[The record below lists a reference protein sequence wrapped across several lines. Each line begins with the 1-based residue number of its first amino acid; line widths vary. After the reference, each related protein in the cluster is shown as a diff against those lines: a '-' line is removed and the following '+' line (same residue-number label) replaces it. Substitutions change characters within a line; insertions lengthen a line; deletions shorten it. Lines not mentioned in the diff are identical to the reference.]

1 MKYLQLFENWLN
13 EAETGKSEAK
23 PFDPSK
29 PYMALV
35 VDITKEQLFV
45 DETKTARVIDS
56 LLSRAFDKTE
66 KVSSS
71 KILVQKFT
79 AYDYR
84 PASGGFY
91 LKLSNR
97 TQTEGQYRVFLAKTA
112 ANELGLSDMTS
123 LKDPVYLV
131 TLEDKQ
137 DWVDEK
143 FKISIDAKTYL
154 LFKDPEDEGKKED
167 FALNTKWQVVGGQ
180 TKDEAISCTLGQILA
195 LASTKLENSAM
206 LKDSKAG
213 TPQSIAQL
221 LGYKIP
227 ENYTPGK
234 GVETSKA

>member
-29 PYMALV
+29 PNDTLV
-35 VDITKEQLFV
+35 VDITKDQLFG
-45 DETKTARVIDS
+45 DETKTASILQS
-56 LLSRAFDKTE
+56 LLSKAFDKTE
-66 KVSSS
+66 KVSSPKVS
-71 KILVQKFT
+71 VQKFT
-79 AYDYR
+79 AYDY
-84 PASGGFY
+84 PPTPGGFY
-91 LKLSNR
+91 LKLSNK
-97 TQTEGQYRVFLAKTA
+97 TQTEGQYRVFLTKKA
-112 ANELGLSDMTS
+112 ANELGLSDMTD

-131 TLEDKQ
+131 TLENKQ

-154 LFKDPEDEGKKED
+154 LFKDPEDEGKKD
-167 FALNTKWQVVGGQ
+167 DLALNTKWQVVGGQ

-221 LGYKIP
+221 LGYEIP
-227 ENYTPGK
+227 DNYTPGK
-234 GVETSKA
+234 GVETSK

>member
-1 MKYLQLFENWLN
+1 MKHIKLFENWLN
-13 EAETGKSEAK
+13 EAESTAK
-23 PFDPSK
+23 AFDPSK
-29 PYMALV
+29 PYNTLI
-35 VDITKEQLFV
+35 VDITKEDLFA

-71 KILVQKFT
+71 KISVQKFT
-79 AYDYR
+79 AYDYA
-84 PASGGFY
+84 PSGGGFY
-91 LKLSNR
+91 LKLSNK
-97 TQTEGQYRVFLAKTA
+97 TQTEGQYRVFLAKKA
-112 ANELGLSDMTS
+112 ASELTLSDMTS

-143 FKISIDAKTYL
+143 LKINIDAKTYL
-154 LFKDPEDEGKKED
+154 LFKDPDDEGQKED
-167 FALNTKWQVVGGQ
+167 FALNSKWQVVGGQ

-206 LKDSKAG
+206 LKDAKAG

-234 GVETSKA
+234 GVETSK